1 MNNFIAPEEE
11 SEAPAVDLSSMTKAE
26 LIAYAEELG
35 LTVSSSMT
43 KAQIIEVIQ
52 NA

>member
-1 MNNFIAPEEE
+1 MTAKK
-11 SEAPAVDLSSMTKAE
+11 APAVDSSMTKAE
-26 LIAYAEELG
+26 LLAVAEELG
-35 LTVSSSMT
+35 IEASSSMT

>member
-1 MNNFIAPEEE
+1 MLT
-11 SEAPAVDLSSMTKAE
+11 SSAPAVNTRGMTKAE
-26 LIAYAEELG
+26 LIAYAESLG

-43 KAQIIEVIQ
+43 KAQIQEVID